1 MIKEFLKP
9 LIIGFSIIIG
19 VIIYTEQTKYL
30 LIDSDINSP
39 TEDYYL
45 LDRSNGVV
53 KKISQEDNG
62 SRRYLRIKEINRNGR
77 FLYYETDLKDL
88 RKDN

>member
-1 MIKEFLKP
+1 MIKEILKP
-9 LIIGFSIIIG
+9 LILGFSIIIG

-30 LIDSDINSP
+30 LIDSDTESP
-39 TEDYYL
+39 GEDYYL

-62 SRRYLRIKEINRNGR
+62 TRYYLRIKEINRNGR
-77 FLYYETDLKDL
+77 FLYYETDLEDL